1 MSTES
6 PYILLYIGNIFGN
19 MGVSQNNMPSRDV
32 ALRGMFRGYVP
43 GSASGCVWHLSLQLE
58 RQNEG
63 SVSEAASG
71 LSPKSNIPAVLEVGH
86 TKKNTNPHYGLTDKF
101 LHKLFSFP

>member
-1 MSTES
+1 
-6 PYILLYIGNIFGN
+6 